1 MRTVVVSDD
10 LESLK
15 ILGTNRFLVF
25 RGGNVQEMRSE
36 LGNNEMLG
44 LRSTVIFLKTLSL
57 GIGRSPEALA
67 FGLVVLPFGT
77 V

>member
-1 MRTVVVSDD
+1 MRTVVISGD

-25 RGGNVQEMRSE
+25 RGRNVQKMCSE

-44 LRSTVIFLKTLSL
+44 LRSTVISLKTLSL
-57 GIGRSPEALA
+57 GIRRSPEAVA